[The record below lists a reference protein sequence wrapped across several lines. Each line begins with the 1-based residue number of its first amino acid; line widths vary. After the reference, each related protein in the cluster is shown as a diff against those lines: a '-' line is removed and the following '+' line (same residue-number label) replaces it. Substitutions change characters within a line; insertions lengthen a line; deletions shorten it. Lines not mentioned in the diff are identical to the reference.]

1 MRRLIIAGLVFILAI
16 NPATVYAGLWQ
27 LLVGMG
33 LMSSGLFMTIDGFNR
48 IEIDKEDNNGL
59 TWPEMIDGYAYKE
72 PEEKIKSGVEGGFG
86 IASICL
92 SSYLLIDYFIDLSK
106 LKKQQSQ
113 KIYLI
118 RKQSNTYLVW
128 FKRF

>member
-1 MRRLIIAGLVFILAI
+1 MLQFHSVAHAGV
-16 NPATVYAGLWQ
+16 WQ

-33 LMSSGLFMTIDGFNR
+33 LMGGGLFMTIDGFDR
-48 IEIDKEDNNGL
+48 IKIDKEDNNGL
-59 TWPEMIDGYAYKE
+59 TWPEMTEWGTLKE
-72 PEEKIKSGVEGGFG
+72 PEKKIKSGVEGGFG

-106 LKKQQSQ
+106 LKKKQNQ
-113 KIYLI
+113 KVYLI

-128 FKRF
+128 SKIF